1 MFKSSDGT
9 VIYEGFEDWTK
20 EELIWYAAH
29 ATEILHLI
37 SENCVDANKVYGSSD
52 ISIKKIREHLI
63 KMPVFDSCVN
73 ADMLNAQ
80 IKAFPAPDYFLR
92 QIMSV
97 KEIQQFLDNIGFTNE
112 PVNNEE
118 HVDEFCKQ
126 FAAIW
131 KQHPDLRF
139 GQLIS
144 IICSTRYIYD
154 MKGRDIFYI
163 EDEDM
168 LDYIEDYFDGSN

>member
-1 MFKSSDGT
+1 MFKSNDGT

-29 ATEILHLI
+29 ALETLHLI
-37 SENCVDANKVYGSSD
+37 GESCVDADKAYGSSD
-52 ISIKKIREHLI
+52 ASIKKIREYLV

-73 ADMLNAQ
+73 TDKLNAQ
-80 IKAFPAPDYFLR
+80 IKAFPASDYFLR
-92 QIMSV
+92 QTMSV
-97 KEIQQFLDNIGFTNE
+97 EEIKQFLDNINFTDEPIDNE
-112 PVNNEE
+112 QHIDV
-118 HVDEFCKQ
+118 FCKQ

-154 MKGRDIFYI
+154 MNGRDIFYI
-163 EDEDM
+163 EDKDM
-168 LDYIEDYFDGSN
+168 LDYLESYFKKQ